1 MQHWDKKRI
10 QTNLSRRIQKSKVY
24 QPFNKKTDSIWR
36 DLMRN
41 QIAIMEMLQVLSD
54 RK

>member
-1 MQHWDKKRI
+1 MKEWDKKRI
-10 QTNLSRRIQKSKVY
+10 TTNLSRRIQKSKVY
-24 QPFNKKTDSIWR
+24 QPSRKPDSIWG